1 MVQKI
6 PPKITMTLMNQG
18 QVPALRKET
27 ESISDLKDV
36 ELVRA
41 LLQEKPRDL
50 LLFDLATQGL
60 ELKQI
65 LNLKWK
71 DLRDRKIGQ
80 RILVGGKDGK
90 APRVIIISQPLHE
103 TWKKY
108 MKEMKGGD
116 EDYLIRS
123 RKGGK
128 ALSLSSASHLIHTWF
143 QSANLSEMGGSK
155 TLRKAW
161 QLHFSP
167 PQMAMDQGVTMD
179 SSKPPLEPIESVMA
193 IHEIVHEKLLQALN
207 SGRFPP
213 GEKLT
218 IENVARQMNVSRMP
232 VRDAFLRLQQGGF
245 ISSSRKTGSVVNTL
259 SIENFNEITRIRLL
273 LEIEAAEKAAAN
285 AGEET
290 IRQLEDLHQKWV
302 ESIPRMTDHPGIENY
317 MNLNRQFH
325 HAIYRAAHMPMLH
338 NIIDSLWDRISPYL
352 FILTGK
358 IKGSVSAETIRN
370 HQGMLEGM
378 KRQDGPEVSKWVRKD
393 LTDAGA
399 LIIRYF
405 ELPAK

>member
-1 MVQKI
+1 MHQTPI
-6 PPKITMTLMNQG
+6 PS
-18 QVPALRKET
+18 LRKGT
-27 ESISDLKDV
+27 ESISVSEQDLDR
-36 ELVRA
+36 VRA
-41 LLQEKPRDL
+41 RLREKPRDL
-50 LLFDLATQGL
+50 LLFDLATQTGL

-65 LNLKWK
+65 LNLKRK
-71 DLRDRKIGQ
+71 DLRGRKIGEGV
-80 RILVGGKDGK
+80 RVGGKDGE
-90 APRVIIISQPLHE
+90 AHRIFTVSRTLHD

-108 MKEMKGGD
+108 MKEMRGGD

-128 ALSLSSASHLIHTWF
+128 ALSLSSASHLIHTWLR
-143 QSANLSEMGGSK
+143 SANLLEMKGCRA
-155 TLRKAW
+155 LRKVW
-161 QLHFSP
+161 QLHSSP
-167 PQMAMDQGVTMD
+167 LEMEMTQGETME
-179 SSKPPLEPIESVMA
+179 SLEPPLEPIESAMA
-193 IHEIVHEKLLQALN
+193 IHQIVHEKLLQAIN

-218 IENVARQMNVSRMP
+218 IENIARQMNVSRMP

-245 ISSSRKTGSVVNTL
+245 ISSSRKTGTVVNTL
-259 SIENFNEITRIRLL
+259 STENFNEITRIRLL
-273 LEIEAAEKAAAN
+273 LEIEAAQEAAAN
-285 AGEET
+285 ADGET
-290 IRQLEDLHQKWV
+290 TRQLEDLHQKWL
-302 ESIPRMTDHPGIENY
+302 ESIPRMTDRPGIEDY
-317 MNLNRQFH
+317 MELNRRFH
-325 HAIYRAAHMPMLH
+325 HTIYRAAHMPILQ

-352 FILTGK
+352 FILTRK

-378 KRQDGPEVSKWVRKD
+378 RRKDGPEVSKWVRKD